1 MTALN
6 LTASDIDLMF
16 LAAFI
21 AACFIN
27 RAAIIVLAFQLADV
41 ALFAISET
49 GLIACLSLATLYS
62 INSIVNIRIKSEI
75 RQGLICLGAVYW
87 LGAVDYWYTDEITIF
102 FVLFPYLITL
112 IDVYILWHLVG
123 GLRNGIHSPVGN
135 CWPARL

>member
-1 MTALN
+1 MELDLN
-6 LTASDIDLMF
+6 ASEVDLLK

-41 ALFAISET
+41 ALFAISQT
-49 GLIACLSLATLYS
+49 GLIACLSLAALYS

-87 LGAVDYWYTDEITIF
+87 LGAVDYWYTDETTIF

-112 IDVYILWHLVG
+112 IDVYILWHLAG
-123 GLRNGIHSPVGN
+123 GLKNGIHSPVGN